1 MRFQLKKGNKDH
13 IKVDC
18 IKPRNGAGNPCLD
31 HFGKKPQSVLKAM
44 CEVTDSSATSN
55 PRFDIHKYFFLLGL
69 NGPGSVVQSKLPVSW
84 PSASPPPITSTNES
98 LTCCGYRIKNNN
110 YDDTLTA
117 PSLAVKSAVSFS

>member
-1 MRFQLKKGNKDH
+1 MCGEANTYLGQPSLQAASEIKNQGIRQGEISVKKGNKDH

-55 PRFDIHKYFFLLGL
+55 PRFDIY
-69 NGPGSVVQSKLPVSW
+69 
-84 PSASPPPITSTNES
+84 
-98 LTCCGYRIKNNN
+98 
-110 YDDTLTA
+110 
-117 PSLAVKSAVSFS
+117 